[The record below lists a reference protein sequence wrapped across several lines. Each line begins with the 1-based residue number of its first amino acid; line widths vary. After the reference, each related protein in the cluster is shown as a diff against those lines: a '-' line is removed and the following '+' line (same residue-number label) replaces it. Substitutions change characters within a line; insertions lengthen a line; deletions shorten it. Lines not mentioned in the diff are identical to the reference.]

1 MGTVIEERDM
11 FEFLDL
17 DGVVKVKVAL
27 EKKDQ
32 EGAVRAWASY
42 LRGRSYAPWGDGL
55 RVPKL
60 EVAHIVEWADRIVMG
75 EMEQQA
81 IDHTF
86 AGGDIDWFYNPTQVR
101 DDLAVN
107 NEWQWQLNRMGFW
120 EVLGLAYRATGNEVY
135 AETWVKHLR
144 SWAAQCP
151 RPEDHGNYAQS
162 CWRTIESGIRM
173 AGSWPKAFCCFLQS
187 PSFTDEDVVL
197 YVKLCIEHA
206 IHLRTHHR
214 PAGNWLTMEMAGLYS
229 VGAMFPELKDAKNW
243 RVYAAEH
250 AYRELDTQFTPD
262 GAQVELS
269 PGYHWV
275 ALGNILT
282 IPRVAKA
289 AGFEGELPR
298 DFLARAEKAFEFT
311 LLMRTPDG
319 STPRT
324 NDTPNRQDVASVMAV
339 GAELF
344 PERKDFLWAATNGD
358 EGQVPNGT
366 SVGFDYAGYYVMRSG
381 WDADANMLCF
391 DAGPTG
397 LAHIHQDK
405 LNVMMWAYGREV
417 LLDMGGGPYE
427 QSKWRRYGI
436 STFSHNTV
444 IVDGLGQKRERAF
457 SDVPLEDVTWVSCE
471 DYDYAVG
478 VYDET
483 YEDVACVMHTRHV
496 LFAKPDLFLVWD
508 VLTPKDEAVHHYQAR
523 WHVTTPHVLMD
534 GNRVVTADDGQ
545 PNLAIVPLLDGV
557 NVQSVS
563 AQEEPELLGWWIR
576 KRVQPSVIPA
586 ATVLHNRSGD
596 GVQHFM
602 TLFLPLRQGE
612 ASPVQGVLQTDHLC
626 VDVAFVDGR
635 VLRFVGGDAGMSVTE
650 TMTDGS
656 VRREIRPL

>member
-1 MGTVIEERDM
+1 M

-42 LRGRSYAPWGDGL
+42 LRHRTHAPWGDGL

-60 EVAHIVEWADRIVMG
+60 EVAHIVERADRIVMG
-75 EMEQQA
+75 EVEQQA

-86 AGGDIDWFYNPTQVR
+86 EGGDIDWFYNPTQVR

-120 EVLGLAYRATGNEVY
+120 EVLGSAYLATGDEVY

-144 SWAAQCP
+144 GWAAQCP
-151 RPEDHGNYAQS
+151 RPEDHGNYAHS

-187 PSFTDEDVVL
+187 TSFTDEDVVL

-206 IHLRTHHR
+206 MHLRTHHR

-229 VGAMFPELKDAKNW
+229 VGAMFPELKEAKNW

-405 LNVMMWAYGREV
+405 LNVMMWAFGREV
-417 LLDMGGGPYE
+417 LLDTGGGPYE
-427 QSKWRRYGI
+427 KSKWRDYGL
-436 STFSHNTV
+436 STYSHNTV
-444 IVDGLGQKRERAF
+444 LVDGLPQKRERRFAQE
-457 SDVPLEDVTWVSCE
+457 PLADVTWVTN
-471 DYDYAVG
+471 DVYDYGVG
-478 VYDET
+478 VYDELYGEALLAT
-483 YEDVACVMHTRHV
+483 HKRHV
-496 LFAKPDLFLVWD
+496 LFLKPDIFLVWD
-508 VLTPKDEAVHHYQAR
+508 VLSPKDGASHCYQAR
-523 WHVTTPHVLMD
+523 WHVTTPNTMVD
-534 GNRVVTADDGQ
+534 GSVVVTADNDA
-545 PNLAIVPLLDGV
+545 PNLAIIPLLDGV
-557 NVQSVS
+557 DVEVVS

-576 KRVQPSVIPA
+576 KRTQPSVIPA
-586 ATVLHNRSGD
+586 TTVLHNRSGS

-602 TLFLPLRQGE
+602 TLLLPLHVGVSHPVECVRQVGKGE
-612 ASPVQGVLQTDHLC
+612 VLVEMKDGRLLRCVRTNVCLC
-626 VDVAFVDGR
+626 VTEVLADGT
-635 VLRFVGGDAGMSVTE
+635 VGREVKAG
-650 TMTDGS
+650 
-656 VRREIRPL
+656 